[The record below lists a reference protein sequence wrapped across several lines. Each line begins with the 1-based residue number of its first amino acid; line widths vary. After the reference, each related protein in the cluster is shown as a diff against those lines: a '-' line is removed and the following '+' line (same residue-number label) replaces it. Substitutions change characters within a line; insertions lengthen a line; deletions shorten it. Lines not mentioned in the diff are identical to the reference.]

1 MVNISPCA
9 NSPLYSPFPSLHL
22 KKTPRR
28 RPPPPSKKRKMQKTT
43 PQNIPHFSHVPT
55 SVS

>member
-28 RPPPPSKKRKMQKTT
+28 PPPKKRKMQRTT
-43 PQNIPHFSHVPT
+43 PQNIPNFSHVPAF
-55 SVS
+55 VP